1 MLRVEIR
8 EIGAG
13 DWRAL
18 RDIRLAA
25 LQDAPQAFASTYERE
40 AAFAEADWLRWISR
54 GDTFLA
60 YAPEPGTAPVG
71 IAGGYEGEPGT
82 IELISMWISPGA
94 RGQGIGRALVEAVVG
109 RARAKGMTR
118 VHLWVAE
125 SNHSARLLY
134 ERCGFR
140 PTGERQ
146 PLPSNPQL
154 PEIAMARSVD
164 RLASAGVAMW
174 PLHPAPAREGAVA

>member
-8 EIGAG
+8 EIGAR
-13 DWRAL
+13 DWQAL

-40 AAFAEADWLRWISR
+40 AAFTESDWQRWISR

-60 YAPEPGTAPVG
+60 FAPGLGTAPAG
-71 IAGGYEGEPGT
+71 IVGGYEGERGT
-82 IELISMWISPGA
+82 IELISMWISPEA
-94 RGQGIGRALVEAVVG
+94 RGNGIGRALVEAVVG
-109 RARAKGMTR
+109 RAREKGMTR

-125 SNHSARLLY
+125 SNRTARLLY
-134 ERCGFR
+134 ERSGFR

-154 PEIAMARSVD
+154 PEIAMARSLD
-164 RLASAGVAMW
+164 RLASAGRKY
-174 PLHPAPAREGAVA
+174 P